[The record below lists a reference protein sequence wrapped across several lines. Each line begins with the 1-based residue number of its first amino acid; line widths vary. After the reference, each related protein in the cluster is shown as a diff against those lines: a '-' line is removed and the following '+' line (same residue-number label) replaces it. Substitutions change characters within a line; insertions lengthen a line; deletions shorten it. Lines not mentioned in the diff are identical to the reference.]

1 MPTGA
6 LCLVLRLV
14 TGMAIW
20 TGCSS
25 QPPGRFAV
33 TGTIAIDVPASAA
46 GTEFLKSIEQL
57 DTAR

>member
-1 MPTGA
+1 M
-6 LCLVLRLV
+6 RLA
-14 TGMAIW
+14 TGMAIL